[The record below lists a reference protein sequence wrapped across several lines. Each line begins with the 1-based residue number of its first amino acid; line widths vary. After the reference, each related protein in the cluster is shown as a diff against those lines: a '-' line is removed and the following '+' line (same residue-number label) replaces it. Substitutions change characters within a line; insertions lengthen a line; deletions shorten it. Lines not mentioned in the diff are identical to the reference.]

1 MKTDLSRR
9 SFLKGAG
16 LAMAGAAGV
25 ATVGLAGCSSASAS
39 EEWMPSSWT
48 DEADLII
55 VGYGGC
61 GSTAAIAAAEAGATV
76 VIVEKADYFGG
87 NTCVSGGIYN
97 AA

>member
-25 ATVGLAGCSSASAS
+25 ATVGLAGCLSASAS
-39 EEWMPSSWT
+39 EERDAVVVT

-61 GSTAAIAAAEAGATV
+61 GSTTPSPRPTRA
-76 VIVEKADYFGG
+76 
-87 NTCVSGGIYN
+87 
-97 AA
+97 